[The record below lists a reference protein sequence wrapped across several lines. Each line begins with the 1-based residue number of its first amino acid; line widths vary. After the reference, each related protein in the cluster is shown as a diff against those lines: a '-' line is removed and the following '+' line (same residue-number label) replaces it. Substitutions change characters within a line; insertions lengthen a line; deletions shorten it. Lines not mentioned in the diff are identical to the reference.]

1 MSTAHDRAEWKKI
14 ESAIEREDWKQAR
27 RLIGAWLRRSPTD
40 HWLLTR
46 MGLTYYEQRR
56 YRQALAYERRAFRLA
71 PRCPLVMWDYAGTL
85 DMLGRKKEALVL
97 FRRLLNRGEQ
107 RLAHG
112 PCGEGVQWA
121 RSLMADCLY
130 RIAVI
135 LEEQH
140 QRKRAVRAYKE
151 HLSRR
156 KGGSQSIYPLRE
168 VERRYKALASQL
180 T

>member
-14 ESAIEREDWKQAR
+14 ESAIERDDWKRAR
-27 RLIGAWLRRSPTD
+27 RHIRAWLRRSPRN

-56 YRQALAYERRAFRLA
+56 YRQALAYERRALRLA
-71 PRCPLVMWDYAGTL
+71 PHCPLVMWDYAGTL
-85 DMLGRKKEALVL
+85 DMLGRKKEALAL

-112 PCGEGVQWA
+112 PCGEGVRRA
-121 RSLMADCLY
+121 RSLMADCFY
-130 RIAVI
+130 RIAAI

-140 QRKRAVRAYKE
+140 KRKSALHAYKE
-151 HLSRR
+151 HLARR
-156 KGGSQSIYPLRE
+156 KRGTQSIYSLRD
-168 VERRYKALASQL
+168 VIRRYKALSSQL
-180 T
+180 S